1 MKIWEYFRRRS
12 LQKQRRIELEF
23 NRKMA
28 ELNRQAIS
36 MKRQSDHLKA
46 EAIRHEQNGD
56 HKSAVAAAAA
66 AVHQEKSYISA
77 MNTMQTCRNMH
88 AQVKSQKA
96 LKELIGACAEMARSV
111 SRDAAM
117 EDMIVVQNEFAQTM
131 EELEQTRDA
140 LEAVQEGFTA
150 DTEAEV
156 RNEAGERA
164 LAQIMGQLAPANE
177 PAALEAPMPM
187 TVADEAEAAEQQKE
201 WADERRRILADL
213 AEPVG

>member
-36 MKRQSDHLKA
+36 MKRRSDHLKS
-46 EAIRHEQNGD
+46 EAVRYEQNGD

-96 LKELIGACAEMARSV
+96 LKELIGTCAEIARSV

-117 EDMIVVQNEFAQTM
+117 DDLIAVQNDFAQTM

-164 LAQIMGQLAPANE
+164 LAQIMSQLAPANE
-177 PAALEAPMPM
+177 PAALEAPLPM
-187 TVADEAEAAEQQKE
+187 TVADEAQEAEQQKE

-213 AEPVG
+213 TELMG

>member
-1 MKIWEYFRRRS
+1 MMIWEYFHRRS

-36 MKRQSDHLKA
+36 MKRRSDHLKA
-46 EAIRHEQNGD
+46 EAVRHEQNGD
-56 HKSAVAAAAA
+56 HKSAVTAAAA

-77 MNTMQTCRNMH
+77 MSTMQTCRNMH
-88 AQVKSQKA
+88 AQIKSQKA

-117 EDMIVVQNEFAQTM
+117 DDLIVVQNDFAQTM
-131 EELEQTRDA
+131 EELEQTRDV

-164 LAQIMGQLAPANE
+164 LAQIMSQLAPANE
-177 PAALEAPMPM
+177 TAALEAPMPM
-187 TVADEAEAAEQQKE
+187 TVADEAQEAEQQKE